1 MLIFLG
7 EIHDYSQ
14 FCYGNPLMHIVWR
27 KRDVPCS
34 NGVEVEQYERESRC
48 GISYDALGR
57 YTGCTDFKSPR
68 LYEAYMSNG
77 VYYVRRVKSVKSD
90 KSGFLKSCPREKN

>member
-34 NGVEVEQYERESRC
+34 NGVEVEQDGKESRF

-57 YTGCTDFKSPR
+57 YTGCSDFKSPR
-68 LYEAYMSNG
+68 LYERFGYDDMGNITTM
-77 VYYVRRVKSVKSD
+77 
-90 KSGFLKSCPREKN
+90 LH